1 MLYLCTIIINEIK
14 ISIMKN
20 KIFSKIKNTST
31 MKKNVFS
38 NMKKKVFILRMIWRE
53 CDNSGNSIIG
63 VYSSQNLAEKIL
75 KSFVIKEL
83 SPSLTDFFEVTDGE
97 LVLTH
102 QDKVEDY
109 VLKDDYFLFKDQNGD
124 YIVEISIEEFE
135 IDK

>member
-1 MLYLCTIIINEIK
+1 
-14 ISIMKN
+14 MKN

-38 NMKKKVFILRMIWRE
+38 NMKKKVFILRMVWRE

-83 SPSLTDFFEVTDGE
+83 SPSLTDFFEVIDGE

-109 VLKDDYFLFKDQNGD
+109 VFKDDYFLFKDQNGE